1 MNHGELIVM
10 IRRDS
15 GTLIPNGSTAI
26 QTGDVLVINRDE
38 TLRSI

>member
-10 IRRDS
+10 IRRNS
-15 GTLIPNGSTAI
+15 GTLIPNGNT
-26 QTGDVLVINRDE
+26 QLLVGDTLVINRDD